1 MSIRMEILSL
11 KNCKDGV
18 YNLQNTNELTPK
30 EIVNRLDQYI
40 IGQEDAKKAVSIAL
54 RNRYR
59 RKLIDE
65 DMQKEITPKNILMI
79 GPTGV
84 GKTEIAR
91 RLADILHAPFI
102 KVEATKFTEVGYV
115 GRDVESMVRDLV
127 EAAIQIVRRQ
137 KRSDVQARAENKA
150 IKRIAKVL
158 APGIRKEARKQNN
171 NPFAQLYQTMG
182 IDPEQMNL
190 GGLEPEP
197 EEEVTEEISSKR
209 NELEDQIKRGL
220 LDNREI
226 EIEVDEKQQ
235 KVAGPMNEQ
244 FEQMGIDLSDTLGAL
259 RPQRKIKRTLTVK
272 EAVDLLTEE
281 EANKLIEE
289 ADIESEAIKLAENDG
304 IIFLDEIDKI
314 ASKDSGGQAQISR
327 EGVQR
332 DILPIVEGSVVRT
345 KHGNVKTDYI
355 LFIGSGAFHT
365 STPSDLIPELQG
377 RFPIRVELDDLTATE
392 FIKILTEP
400 KNSLIKQYQ
409 ALLDTENVEVKFTMD
424 AIEELASIAQKVN
437 EETDNIG
444 ARRLHTILEK
454 LLEELLFEASDM
466 QMGVVN
472 ITKQYV
478 QDKIGHIA
486 KDQDLSQYI
495 L

>member
-1 MSIRMEILSL
+1 LECI
-11 KNCKDGV
+11 
-18 YNLQNTNELTPK
+18 NLQNTNELTPK

-40 IGQEDAKKAVSIAL
+40 IGQGEAKKAVSIAL

-59 RKLIDE
+59 RQLIE
-65 DMQKEITPKNILMI
+65 PEMQKEITPKNILMI

-91 RLADILHAPFI
+91 RLADILHAPFL

-127 EAAIQIVRRQ
+127 EAAIQLVRRE
-137 KRSDVQARAENKA
+137 KRSEVQARAENEA
-150 IKRIAKVL
+150 IKRIAKAL
-158 APGIRKEARKQNN
+158 APGIRKEKSQQAT
-171 NPFAQLYQTMG
+171 NPFAQFYQSMG
-182 IDPEQMNL
+182 MNPDQMNF
-190 GGLEPEP
+190 GGEEPE

-209 NELEDQIKRGL
+209 SELVDQIKRGV
-220 LDNREI
+220 LDSREV
-226 EIEVDEKQQ
+226 EIQVEEKQQ
-235 KVAGPMNEQ
+235 KTAGPMNEQ

-259 RPQRKIKRTLTVK
+259 RPPRKIKRTMSVK
-272 EAVDLLTEE
+272 EAVEVLTEE
-281 EANKLIEE
+281 EADKLIES
-289 ADIESEAIKLAENDG
+289 ADIETEAIKLAENNG

-314 ASKDSGGQAQISR
+314 ASKDEGGQAQISR

-345 KHGNVKTDYI
+345 KYGNVKTDYI

-377 RFPIRVELDDLTATE
+377 RFPIRVELDDLTAE
-392 FIKILTEP
+392 DFVKILTEP

-409 ALLDTENVEVKFTMD
+409 ALLNTENVEVKFTMD
-424 AIEELASIAQKVN
+424 AIEELAEIAQKVN
-437 EETDNIG
+437 DETDNIG

-454 LLEELLFEASDM
+454 LLEELLYEASDM
-466 QMGVVN
+466 QMGDVN

-486 KDQDLSQYI
+486 EDQDLSQYI

>member
-1 MSIRMEILSL
+1 MECI
-11 KNCKDGV
+11 
-18 YNLQNTNELTPK
+18 NLQNTNELTPK

-40 IGQEDAKKAVSIAL
+40 IGQGEAKKAVSIAL

-59 RKLIDE
+59 RQLIE
-65 DMQKEITPKNILMI
+65 PEMQKEITPKNILMI

-91 RLADILHAPFI
+91 RLADILHAPFL

-127 EAAIQIVRRQ
+127 EAAIQLVRRE
-137 KRSDVQARAENKA
+137 KRSEVQARAENEA
-150 IKRIAKVL
+150 IKRIAKAL
-158 APGIRKEARKQNN
+158 APGIRKEKSQQTT
-171 NPFAQLYQTMG
+171 NPFAQFYQSMG
-182 IDPEQMNL
+182 MNPDQMNF
-190 GGLEPEP
+190 GGEEPE

-209 NELEDQIKRGL
+209 SELVDQIKRGV
-220 LDNREI
+220 LDSREV
-226 EIEVDEKQQ
+226 EIQVEEKQQ
-235 KVAGPMNEQ
+235 KTAGPMNEQ

-259 RPQRKIKRTLTVK
+259 RPPRKIKRTMSVK
-272 EAVDLLTEE
+272 EAVEVLTEE
-281 EANKLIEE
+281 EADKLIES
-289 ADIESEAIKLAENDG
+289 ADIETEAIKLAENNG

-314 ASKDSGGQAQISR
+314 ASKDEGGQAQISR

-345 KHGNVKTDYI
+345 KYGNVKTDYI

-377 RFPIRVELDDLTATE
+377 RFPIRVELDDLTAE
-392 FIKILTEP
+392 DFVKILTEP

-409 ALLDTENVEVKFTMD
+409 ALLNTENVEVKFTMD
-424 AIEELASIAQKVN
+424 AVEELAEIAQKVN
-437 EETDNIG
+437 DETDNIG

-454 LLEELLFEASDM
+454 LLEELLYEASDM
-466 QMGVVN
+466 QMGDVN

-486 KDQDLSQYI
+486 EDQDLSQYI

>member
-1 MSIRMEILSL
+1 MECI
-11 KNCKDGV
+11 
-18 YNLQNTNELTPK
+18 NLQNTNELTPK

-40 IGQEDAKKAVSIAL
+40 IGQGEAKKAVSIAL

-59 RKLIDE
+59 RQLIE
-65 DMQKEITPKNILMI
+65 PEMQKEITPKNILMI

-91 RLADILHAPFI
+91 RLADILHAPFL

-115 GRDVESMVRDLV
+115 GRDVESMVRDLL
-127 EAAIQIVRRQ
+127 EAAIQLVRRE
-137 KRSDVQARAENKA
+137 KRSEVQARAENEA
-150 IKRIAKVL
+150 IKRIAKAL
-158 APGIRKEARKQNN
+158 APGIRKEKSQQAT
-171 NPFAQLYQTMG
+171 NPFAQFYQSMG
-182 IDPEQMNL
+182 MNPDQMNF
-190 GGLEPEP
+190 GGEEPEE

-209 NELEDQIKRGL
+209 SELVDQIKRGV
-220 LDNREI
+220 LDSREV
-226 EIEVDEKQQ
+226 EIQVEEKQQ
-235 KVAGPMNEQ
+235 KTAGPMNEQ

-259 RPQRKIKRTLTVK
+259 RPPRKIKRTMSVK
-272 EAVDLLTEE
+272 EAVEVLTEE
-281 EANKLIEE
+281 EADKLIES
-289 ADIESEAIKLAENDG
+289 ADIETEAIKLAENNG

-314 ASKDSGGQAQISR
+314 ASKDEGGQAQISR

-345 KHGNVKTDYI
+345 KYGNVKTDYI

-377 RFPIRVELDDLTATE
+377 RFPIRVELDDLTAE
-392 FIKILTEP
+392 DFVKILTEP

-409 ALLDTENVEVKFTMD
+409 ALLNTENVEVKFTMD
-424 AIEELASIAQKVN
+424 AVEELAEIAQKVN
-437 EETDNIG
+437 DETDNIG

-454 LLEELLFEASDM
+454 LLEELLYEASDM
-466 QMGVVN
+466 QMGDVN

-486 KDQDLSQYI
+486 EDQDLSQYI

>member
-1 MSIRMEILSL
+1 LECI
-11 KNCKDGV
+11 
-18 YNLQNTNELTPK
+18 NLQNTNELTPK

-40 IGQEDAKKAVSIAL
+40 IGQGEAKKAVSIAL

-59 RKLIDE
+59 RQLIE
-65 DMQKEITPKNILMI
+65 PEMQKEITPKNILMI

-91 RLADILHAPFI
+91 RLADILHAPFL

-127 EAAIQIVRRQ
+127 EAAIQLVRRE
-137 KRSDVQARAENKA
+137 KRSEVQARAENEA
-150 IKRIAKVL
+150 IKRIAKAL
-158 APGIRKEARKQNN
+158 APGIRKEKSQQTT
-171 NPFAQLYQTMG
+171 NPFAQFYQSMG
-182 IDPEQMNL
+182 MNPDQMNF
-190 GGLEPEP
+190 GGEEPE

-209 NELEDQIKRGL
+209 SELVDQIKRGV
-220 LDNREI
+220 LDSREV
-226 EIEVDEKQQ
+226 EIQVEEKQQ
-235 KVAGPMNEQ
+235 KTAGPMNEQ

-259 RPQRKIKRTLTVK
+259 RPPRKIKRTMSVK
-272 EAVDLLTEE
+272 EAVEVLTEE
-281 EANKLIEE
+281 EADKLIES
-289 ADIESEAIKLAENDG
+289 ADIETEAIKLAENNG

-314 ASKDSGGQAQISR
+314 ASKDEGGQAQISR

-345 KHGNVKTDYI
+345 KYGNVKTDYI

-377 RFPIRVELDDLTATE
+377 RFPIRVELDDLTAE
-392 FIKILTEP
+392 DFVKILTEP

-409 ALLDTENVEVKFTMD
+409 ALLNTENVEVKFTMD
-424 AIEELASIAQKVN
+424 AIEELAEIAQKVN
-437 EETDNIG
+437 DETDNIG

-454 LLEELLFEASDM
+454 LLEELLYEASDM
-466 QMGVVN
+466 QMGDVN

-486 KDQDLSQYI
+486 EDQDLSQYI